1 MFKKLQN
8 FLTPFKMP
16 TLRVVDGK
24 LHRRSFRIQMLYAFV
39 YPCTSGIVI
48 YAGLMT
54 FSVVV
59 TNVTGLLPQIA
70 QDLYEGEMNTAGSIF
85 LWLLAFFLGGFF
97 AGFCVEREK
106 LLKWRYLHLL
116 PLVVVA
122 GMFVLVA
129 RSTTDSLALH
139 PIGFPGLV
147 LFSIGIQNAMVSLTT
162 SSLIKASQMTGV
174 VNELGVD
181 IAEIFHSDG
190 EKRRLIQREA
200 LLRLIVMV
208 SFLFGA
214 MCSVAL
220 FPTWGT
226 GIFYFPA
233 GIITVVIIHDIVRFG
248 NTPLSQATT
257 QASRAANST
266 QPPASSN

>member
-1 MFKKLQN
+1 MKNRWYNYLKPPIIGEIRIRSN
-8 FLTPFKMP
+8 EKI
-16 TLRVVDGK
+16 R
-24 LHRRSFRIQMLYAFV
+24 RRSFRVKMLYAFV
-39 YPCTSGIVI
+39 YPFSSGIVI

-70 QDLYEGEMNTAGSIF
+70 RDLYSGNLYTAGSIF
-85 LWLLAFFLGGFF
+85 LWLFAFFLGGFF
-97 AGFCVEREK
+97 AGWCVEREK

-116 PLVVVA
+116 PLAVVA
-122 GMFVLVA
+122 GIFTFVGMA
-129 RSTTDSLALH
+129 TGNSAALH
-139 PIGFPGLV
+139 PVAFPGMM

-181 IAEIFHSDG
+181 IAEIFHSEG

-208 SFLFGA
+208 SFLTGA
-214 MCSVAL
+214 MVSVGV
-220 FPTWGT
+220 FPRLNNH
-226 GIFYFPA
+226 IYLIPA
-233 GIITVVIIHDIVRFG
+233 GIIVAVMIYDTWRFKTKERVV
-248 NTPLSQATT
+248 TEK
-257 QASRAANST
+257 
-266 QPPASSN
+266 